1 MSITLS
7 LPQMGLSLAA
17 GSLTTLSPCVFPL
30 LPLVLGGALQGNRFA
45 PVAMGAAMVVSFA
58 AIGMVL
64 GALGPALGI
73 DADTVRT
80 AGAAM
85 LIAFALVM
93 LVPALGE
100 RFTRWMLPIAS
111 TANAASSKLDGGSV
125 VGALMLGSVL
135 GLVWSPCSGPLLG
148 SALSLVASEGGVARG
163 GLVLGIFGLGAAIP
177 LVAVAYA
184 SRRGFVAVRDW
195 VMARIERVRHVFAV
209 LLGAL
214 GVAILTGGDK
224 WLEARVLQWLPD
236 AWVNRPVGICL
247 QRKRRPDD
255 QEQLH
260 RRRTG
265 CGRCRLCDGTAA
277 ATCADDGAG
286 ADHFRRQ
293 RVRAGDRLC
302 LHAGG

>member
-184 SRRGFVAVRDW
+184 SRRGFVAVRGW
-195 VMARIERVRHVFAV
+195 GMARIEPGRHVFAV
-209 LLGAL
+209 LVGAM

-236 AWVNRPVGICL
+236 AWVNLTVGI
-247 QRKRRPDD
+247 
-255 QEQLH
+255 
-260 RRRTG
+260 
-265 CGRCRLCDGTAA
+265 
-277 ATCADDGAG
+277 
-286 ADHFRRQ
+286 
-293 RVRAGDRLC
+293 
-302 LHAGG
+302 

>member
-1 MSITLS
+1 MSVALS
-7 LPQMGLSLAA
+7 LPQLGLSLAA

-30 LPLVLGGALQGNRFA
+30 LPLVLGGALQGHRLA
-45 PVAMGAAMVVSFA
+45 PAAMGTGMIASFA
-58 AIGMVL
+58 VIGMVL

-73 DADTVRT
+73 DADTVRA

-93 LVPALGE
+93 LVPALGA
-100 RFTRWMLPIAS
+100 RFAQWMLPIAS
-111 TANAASSKLDGGSV
+111 TANAASSKLDGGSL
-125 VGALMLGSVL
+125 VGALLLGGVL

-148 SALSLVASEGGVARG
+148 SALTLVASEGGVARG

-177 LVAVAYA
+177 LVAVAYV

-195 VMARIERVRHVFAV
+195 VMARIERVRHAFAV

-236 AWVNRPVGICL
+236 AWVNLTLGV
-247 QRKRRPDD
+247 
-255 QEQLH
+255 
-260 RRRTG
+260 
-265 CGRCRLCDGTAA
+265 
-277 ATCADDGAG
+277 
-286 ADHFRRQ
+286 
-293 RVRAGDRLC
+293 
-302 LHAGG
+302 

>member
-1 MSITLS
+1 MSIALS
-7 LPQMGLSLAA
+7 LPQLGLSLAA

-30 LPLVLGGALQGNRFA
+30 LPLVLGSALQGSRFA
-45 PVAMGAAMVVSFA
+45 PVAMGVGMTASFA
-58 AIGMVL
+58 GIGMVL

-100 RFTRWMLPIAS
+100 RFTQWMLPIAS
-111 TANAASSKLDGGSV
+111 TANAASAKLDGGSLL
-125 VGALMLGSVL
+125 GALALGSVL

-148 SALSLVASEGGVARG
+148 SALTLVASEGGVARG
-163 GLVLGIFGLGAAIP
+163 GIVLGIFGVGAAIP

-184 SRRGFVAVRDW
+184 SRSGFSRVRDW
-195 VMARIERVRHVFAV
+195 VLLRIESVRHGFAF
-209 LLGAL
+209 LLGAM

-236 AWVNRPVGICL
+236 AWVNLTVGI
-247 QRKRRPDD
+247 
-255 QEQLH
+255 
-260 RRRTG
+260 
-265 CGRCRLCDGTAA
+265 
-277 ATCADDGAG
+277 
-286 ADHFRRQ
+286 
-293 RVRAGDRLC
+293 
-302 LHAGG
+302 

>member
-1 MSITLS
+1 MTIALS
-7 LPQMGLSLAA
+7 LPQLGLSLAA

-30 LPLVLGGALQGNRFA
+30 LPLILGGALQRNRFA
-45 PVAMGAAMVVSFA
+45 PVAMGVGMIASFA

-100 RFTRWMLPIAS
+100 RFTQWMLPIAS
-111 TANAASSKLDGGSV
+111 TAHAASARLDGGSV
-125 VGALMLGSVL
+125 VGALLLGGVL

-148 SALSLVASEGGVARG
+148 SALTLVASQGGVARG
-163 GLVLGIFGLGAAIP
+163 GLVLGIFGLGAAVP

-184 SRRGFVAVRDW
+184 SRSGFVRVRDW
-195 VMARIERVRHVFAV
+195 VLARIERVRHVFAL

-214 GVAILTGGDK
+214 GIAILTGGDR
-224 WLEARVLQWLPD
+224 WLEAHVLQWLPD
-236 AWVNRPVGICL
+236 AWVNLTVGI
-247 QRKRRPDD
+247 
-255 QEQLH
+255 
-260 RRRTG
+260 
-265 CGRCRLCDGTAA
+265 
-277 ATCADDGAG
+277 
-286 ADHFRRQ
+286 
-293 RVRAGDRLC
+293 
-302 LHAGG
+302 